1 MIHFIESRTLLVH
14 TWPEILISAGAL
26 MEHFL
31 EGSPPIRLWYVNKDE
46 KSCVFVWLLIWVNV
60 PMS

>member
-1 MIHFIESRTLLVH
+1 
-14 TWPEILISAGAL
+14 

-46 KSCVFVWLLIWVNV
+46 KFGVFVWLLIWVNV
-60 PMS
+60 PMSSQRNSMKKNENAPAK

>member
-1 MIHFIESRTLLVH
+1 MEVLR
-14 TWPEILISAGAL
+14 ISIMYTYIAGAL

-46 KSCVFVWLLIWVNV
+46 KFGVFVWLLIWVNV